1 MLRRKCLY
9 KGLGQSV
16 SRKRNTAEAAVCRC
30 GPRFLVNEVEE
41 EVGFCRLGSDSWHL
55 LDPGLLTM
63 VAGVGGR
70 AVCL

>member
-16 SRKRNTAEAAVCRC
+16 SGKGNAAEAAVCRC

-41 EVGFCRLGSDSWHL
+41 EVGFCRLGSDSRFL
-55 LDPGLLTM
+55 LDPGLLTV
-63 VAGVGGR
+63 VAGVGGV
-70 AVCL
+70 VCL